1 MHFQEENPVT
11 NLMTDVATEQ
21 LRPEILR
28 ERVLSALIEFDVAEE
43 RAPALVAILKE
54 AADKIDTVFSV
65 GMAVPLLPAETSAPL
80 YSRLQT
86 EGIFVRPNGKT
97 NVGLARPFKELTV

>member
-1 MHFQEENPVT
+1 M
-11 NLMTDVATEQ
+11 MTDAATGQ
-21 LRPEILR
+21 LRPEILG
-28 ERVLSALIEFDVAEE
+28 ERVLSALIEFDIPEE
-43 RAPALVAILKE
+43 RAPALVTVLKE

-65 GMAVPLLPAETSAPL
+65 GMAVPLQPAETSAPL

-97 NVGLARPFKELTV
+97 NVGLGRPFKKVTV